1 MEFEYDPHK
10 SAANLLKHGID
21 FEEAK
26 EIWNNV
32 VVTIP
37 SNSEVDEQR
46 WLVIGR
52 IQGTYWTAI
61 VADRNPTTRIISVR
75 RSRKAEIQV
84 YEKTR
89 KNQSEGP

>member
-26 EIWNNV
+26 ELWNKP

-37 SNSEVDEQR
+37 STSDVEEPR
-46 WLVIGR
+46 WLVIGS
-52 IQGTYWTAI
+52 IHGEPCTAI
-61 VADRNPTTRIISVR
+61 TADRNPITRIISVR
-75 RSRKAEIQV
+75 RSRKAERQL
-84 YEKTR
+84 YEKTY
-89 KNQSEGP
+89 KNYSEGT